1 MDLSSTEPGRARRLL
16 CAAVLLGLIL
26 LGVGTMGVRMDE
38 VTLGLTECLKNEED
52 CIGERLDLAYL
63 RIAEVTGSSLVL
75 RGQGF
80 TMEVTQ
86 WAGPDLPE
94 RLSLARVS
102 VSGTYL
108 GQQRMSFERGMV
120 HRFRKLKELVG
131 VAVLIGWVCALI
143 TFVRRR
149 TRG

>member
-1 MDLSSTEPGRARRLL
+1 MDLSSTEPRRAQRLVA
-16 CAAVLLGLIL
+16 AAVLLALIL
-26 LGVGTMGVRMDE
+26 LGIGTMGVRMDE
-38 VTLGLTECLKNEED
+38 VTLGLTECLKNEEA
-52 CIGERLDLAYL
+52 CVGERLDLAYL
-63 RIAEVTGSSLVL
+63 RIAEVTGSGLVL

-86 WAGPDLPE
+86 WAGPELE
-94 RLSLARVS
+94 GRLSLARVS
-102 VSGTYL
+102 VTGTYL

-131 VAVLIGWVCALI
+131 VAVLTAWLCVGV